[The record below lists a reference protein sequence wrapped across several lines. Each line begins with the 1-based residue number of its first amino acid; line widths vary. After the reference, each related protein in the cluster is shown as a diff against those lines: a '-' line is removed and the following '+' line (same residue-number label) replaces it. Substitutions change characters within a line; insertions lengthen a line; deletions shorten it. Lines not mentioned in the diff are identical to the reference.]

1 MSKVITLRLA
11 EEEYKKISTAAE
23 AEHRPI
29 SNFIT
34 TRVLEDI
41 EASYY
46 VDPIEMSQIRSDKRL
61 LEKLKTGHIDAKKR
75 RGRLVG

>member
-1 MSKVITLRLA
+1 MSKVITLRLS
-11 EEEYKKISTAAE
+11 EEEYKRIAAAAK

-41 EASYY
+41 EESYY
-46 VDPIEMSQIRSDKRL
+46 VDPVEMAQIKSDKRL
-61 LEKLKTGHIDAKKR
+61 LRKLKAGHTDATKR
-75 RGRLVG
+75 RGRLIG

>member
-11 EEEYKKISTAAE
+11 EEEYKTISTAAE

-46 VDPIEMSQIRSDKRL
+46 VDSIEMAQIKSDRKL
-61 LEKLKTGHIDAKKR
+61 LGKLQAGHLDAKKR
-75 RGRLVG
+75 RGKFIG

>member
-11 EEEYKKISTAAE
+11 EEEYKTISTAAE

-34 TRVLEDI
+34 TRVLENI

-46 VDPIEMSQIRSDKRL
+46 VDPIEMAQIKSDKSL
-61 LEKLKTGHIDAKKR
+61 LGKLKAGHLDAKKR
-75 RGRLVG
+75 RGKLVG